1 VGTYCLPHTCYV
13 CVWCLSAVTCGRQ
26 HSTSEIN
33 GSGLQLHASR
43 KNNGVG
49 TSTSTIVVERVVSD
63 VSKAIRPFET
73 SGATRPS
80 TQRDIPEGLD
90 IQWYCCENLTSR
102 RDVVRLVC
110 RFSLRRTQLVIN
122 LSSYRTDWLEA
133 TLMVPRRTR
142 KRYAIQCKV
151 FNKGGQV

>member
-1 VGTYCLPHTCYV
+1 V
-13 CVWCLSAVTCGRQ
+13 CEWCLSAVTCGGAVRL
-26 HSTSEIN
+26 SEVN
-33 GSGLQLHASR
+33 GSGLQCHSSR
-43 KNNGVG
+43 KKKNGVG
-49 TSTSTIVVERVVSD
+49 TSTSTSVVGRVVSD
-63 VSKAIRPFET
+63 VSKTIRPFET
-73 SGATRPS
+73 SGTTRPS

-90 IQWYCCENLTSR
+90 IPRYRCENLTSR

-122 LSSYRTDWLEA
+122 LSSYHTDWLEA
-133 TLMVPRRTR
+133 TLMVPRRTH